1 MRHEK
6 IEYKS
11 IEDLIPYAR
20 NQRIHSDEQVKRI
33 AASIKEFGFKN
44 PVIVDKEGT
53 IIAGHGRCLAAEK
66 LKIKELPVIV
76 ADDLNASQVKALRLA
91 DNKLQDLSEFDDELV
106 KLELEELKGLDFDI
120 NLTGFDDLIDINSL
134 DELDDERLDEVPEAP
149 KEPRTKQGD
158 LYIID
163 GKHRVLCGDSTKE
176 EDVKR
181 LMGGEKADMV
191 LTDPPYGLNY
201 STINSPEFH
210 KVNNDDKIPDLSYL
224 WTYSTVNCE
233 KYIWCDWRKY
243 HIVRQQIIKNGQE
256 PKAVIVWNKAGGN
269 ERPRLAHVF
278 MKWGFCHEWLI
289 FIGKQGGER
298 YMYADVLNAPRE
310 LPDKVHHATAKPVS
324 ILTKAL
330 EVSSR
335 TRQIVLDLFLG
346 SGSTLIACEKTN
358 RKCYG
363 MEIDPT
369 YCDVIIQRYKD
380 LKPEAKIEL
389 NGEAIDW

>member
-106 KLELEELKGLDFDI
+106 RLELEELKGLDFDI
-120 NLTGFDDLIDINSL
+120 NLTGFDDLIDINAL

-163 GKHRVLCGDSTKE
+163 GKHMLLCGDSTKE
-176 EDVKR
+176 EDIKR
-181 LMGGEKADMV
+181 LMGGDKADMV
-191 LTDPPYGLNY
+191 FTDPPYGVKRDGGFGGFGGFGKPIKRREY
-201 STINSPEFH
+201 SNTGW
-210 KVNNDDKIPDLSYL
+210 DDSIPPKELFISLLSIAKR
-224 WTYSTVNCE
+224 SMIFGGNFFA
-233 KYIWCDWRKY
+233 
-243 HIVRQQIIKNGQE
+243 HILPQSKHW
-256 PKAVIVWNKAGGN
+256 IVWDKKNTMPTFGDA
-269 ERPRLAHVF
+269 E
-278 MKWGFCHEWLI
+278 LI
-289 FIGKQGGER
+289 WTNIDRNSVKIKQYEYNGLIGKEKERFHPTQKPIELIIEILGE
-298 YMYADVLNAPRE
+298 YSKAKE
-310 LPDKVHHATAKPVS
+310 L
-324 ILTKAL
+324 IL
-330 EVSSR
+330 
-335 TRQIVLDLFLG
+335 DPYLG
-346 SGSTLIACEKTN
+346 SGTTLIACEKTN

-363 MEIDPT
+363 IEIDPI

>member
-20 NQRIHSDEQVKRI
+20 NQRIHSDEQVKKI

-66 LKIKELPVIV
+66 LKIKQLPVIV
-76 ADDLNASQVKALRLA
+76 ADDLNDSQVKALRLA

-120 NLTGFDDLIDINSL
+120 NLTGFDDLIDLNAL

-158 LYIID
+158 LYTID

-181 LMGGEKADMV
+181 LMGGDKADMV
-191 LTDPPYGLNY
+191 FTDPPYGMNAVSKSGVLSKNY
-201 STINSPEFH
+201 KSDIIGDDNVDAAKSCFDLIYRLYPKAKHIWWGANYYGSSMPDSECWVVWD
-210 KVNNDDKIPDLSYL
+210 KNNGQSDQADCELA
-224 WTYSTVNCE
+224 WTNFRSV
-233 KYIWCDWRKY
+233 
-243 HIVRQQIIKNGQE
+243 VRQYTQASEKKN
-256 PKAVIVWNKAGGN
+256 
-269 ERPRLAHVF
+269 R
-278 MKWGFCHEWLI
+278 
-289 FIGKQGGER
+289 
-298 YMYADVLNAPRE
+298 
-310 LPDKVHHATAKPVS
+310 VHPTQKPVS
-324 ILTKAL
+324 LYEWTL
-330 EVSSR
+330 EKFKESPNV
-335 TRQIVLDLFLG
+335 TLDLFLG

-358 RKCYG
+358 RKCCG
-363 MEIDPT
+363 IEIDPI

-389 NGEAIDW
+389 NGESIDW